1 MNLHVEMVPIDKIQ
15 AYGNNVRTH
24 TQYDIG
30 EIAKS
35 IKKYGFNDPVGIWGD
50 DNMIV
55 EGHGRIAA
63 AKGLGMKE
71 VPCIRLD
78 HLTEKERREYAIIH
92 NKTAELSSWNY
103 INLREEI
110 PELDFSEFDIAFGGI
125 DPITEEELNFIFDA
139 SEAQEP
145 KAHTHICP
153 HCGEEVCE

>member
-63 AKGLGMKE
+63 AKGLGMKK
-71 VPCIRLD
+71 VPCILV
-78 HLTEKERREYAIIH
+78 
-92 NKTAELSSWNY
+92 S
-103 INLREEI
+103 
-110 PELDFSEFDIAFGGI
+110 P
-125 DPITEEELNFIFDA
+125 
-139 SEAQEP
+139 
-145 KAHTHICP
+145 
-153 HCGEEVCE
+153 